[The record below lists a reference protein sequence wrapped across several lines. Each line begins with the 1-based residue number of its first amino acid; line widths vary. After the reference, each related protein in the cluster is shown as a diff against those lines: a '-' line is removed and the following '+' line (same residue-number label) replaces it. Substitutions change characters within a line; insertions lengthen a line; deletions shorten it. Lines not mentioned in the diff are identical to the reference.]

1 MAATRIIIRPNYL
14 FGRGLILFALS
25 RARAPKSLS
34 SDDSPRSII
43 IETTIIYCTG
53 QIFNPCYVF
62 DATVSR
68 FFDAEDHASCSV
80 QGKEL
85 STHGWTKKKKKKGRI
100 GATVERRVE
109 KSRGFS
115 GRSAFSLRSCQYSTR
130 VPREI
135 VLSGVFAPKTGFRR
149 SARSATGGKRPYTNL
164 TVTNRIRRLADS

>member
-1 MAATRIIIRPNYL
+1 MAATRIIIRPE
-14 FGRGLILFALS
+14 LS
-25 RARAPKSLS
+25 VWPRINFVCFIARARAKKFIFRRF
-34 SDDSPRSII
+34 SPRDN
-43 IETTIIYCTG
+43 YRNDHHLLRG
-53 QIFNPCYVF
+53 PDFNPCYVF
-62 DATVSR
+62 DAISSR
-68 FFDAEDHASCSV
+68 FFDAEDYASCSV

-85 STHGWTKKKKKKGRI
+85 STHGWTKKKGRI

-115 GRSAFSLRSCQYSTR
+115 GRPAFSLRSCQYSGSTR

-164 TVTNRIRRLADS
+164 TVTNRIRRLTDS